1 MTAAYDMTTARN
13 ARLDC
18 EVREIMRPGVISI
31 PADASIRQAYGA
43 IAAHGVHAVLVV
55 ERKSGAPRGWVT
67 ASGLLQWALRD
78 SHNHTAAQ
86 AICEPIHT
94 VSPSTPVREAAELL
108 LERGVS
114 HVLVAHRG
122 DSVPEGVISDT
133 DVVRLVSRR

>member
-1 MTAAYDMTTARN
+1 MNTASDMTTARD

-43 IAAHGVHAVLVV
+43 IAAHEVHAVLVV
-55 ERKSGAPRGWVT
+55 DRKSGAPRGWVT
-67 ASGLLQWALRD
+67 ASGLLQWALRG

-86 AICEPIHT
+86 AICEPVHT
-94 VSPSTPVREAAELL
+94 VSPSAPVREAAELL
-108 LERGVS
+108 LKPGVS

>member
-1 MTAAYDMTTARN
+1 MNTASDMTTARD
-13 ARLDC
+13 ARLDR

-43 IAAHGVHAVLVV
+43 LAAHDVHAVLVV

-67 ASGLLQWALRD
+67 AGGLLHWALRD
-78 SHNHTAAQ
+78 SHNRTAAQ

-94 VSPSTPVREAAELL
+94 VSPSAPVREAAELL
-108 LERGVS
+108 LEPGVS

-122 DSVPEGVISDT
+122 DSVPEGVVSET